1 MGDVKIKIGG
11 KEYTLNSNKYER
23 AKIEAGKN
31 SNPKKI
37 LAIYD
42 RLLGQIKN
50 EQKSTI
56 KNGIFWEKYQKQI
69 NRNDGIM
76 KWWNK
81 TVKFSDDFMKIVPF
95 LIFIL
100 FLLAIMFGYDKI
112 IPKLK
117 YFRDLI

>member
-23 AKIEAGKN
+23 AKTEAGKN